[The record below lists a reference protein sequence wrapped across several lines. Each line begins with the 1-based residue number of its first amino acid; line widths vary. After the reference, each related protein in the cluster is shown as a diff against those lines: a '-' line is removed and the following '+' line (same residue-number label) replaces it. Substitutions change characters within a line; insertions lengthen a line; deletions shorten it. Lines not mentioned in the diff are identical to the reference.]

1 MFTISCTLRVGYV
14 EGAIFVQIYMPKI
27 LITTVP
33 FSEKDRSP
41 IEKLNSA
48 GVEYLINPLGR
59 KLKEEELIEM
69 AVDFDVL
76 IAGTEPITAQVMNKS
91 PRLKHISRVGIGLD
105 SVDLLAAEKL
115 GIKVSYTPDAPA
127 PAVAELALSL
137 ILSSLRFT
145 HIANAEMHRGEW
157 NRHFGRRIKDI
168 TIGIIGLGR
177 IGGRLLKYSEVLGFK
192 RILINDINQDLA
204 PFSNAR
210 YEAMTK
216 EEIYT
221 HADIITL
228 HIPLNAHTINM
239 VGEKQLL
246 SMKSDAIIINTA
258 RGGIINESDL
268 ARVLIGGH
276 LGGAAIDVFEQE
288 PYAGPL
294 SEIDSCLLT
303 SHMGSMSIDCRT
315 KMEIEATE
323 EAIRFLTGQELK
335 SPVPIEEYDSRRSR

>member
-1 MFTISCTLRVGYV
+1 MS
-14 EGAIFVQIYMPKI
+14 KI

-41 IEKLNSA
+41 IEKLNAA

-59 KLKEEELIEM
+59 KLKEEELVEM
-69 AVDFDVL
+69 AVDFDAL
-76 IAGTEPITAQVMNKS
+76 IAGTEPITARVMNNS

-115 GIKVSYTPDAPA
+115 GIKISYTPDAPA

-137 ILSSLRFT
+137 ILSSLRYT

-157 NRHFGRRIKDI
+157 HRHFGRRIKDI

-177 IGGRLLKYSEVLGFK
+177 IGGRLLNYSDLLGFN
-192 RILINDINQDLA
+192 RILINDTNPDLVA
-204 PFSNAR
+204 FSNPR
-210 YEAMTK
+210 YEKMTK
-216 EEIYT
+216 EEIYMY
-221 HADIITL
+221 ADVITL
-228 HIPLNAHTINM
+228 HIPLNAQTNNM
-239 VGEKQLL
+239 IGEKQLL
-246 SMKSDAIIINTA
+246 SMKPDAVIINTA
-258 RGGIINESDL
+258 RGGIINEVDL
-268 ARVLIGGH
+268 ARALIGGH
-276 LGGAAIDVFEQE
+276 LGGAAVDVFEQE

-303 SHMGSMSIDCRT
+303 SHMGSMSVDCRA

-323 EAIRFLTGQELK
+323 ESIRFLTGQELK
-335 SPVPIEEYDSRRSR
+335 SPVPIEEYNARRAR